1 MDPVIL
7 LARTMTLLML
17 GYLKSSILILF
28 FVFFFLEK
36 QNQTSLIFNFL
47 KLLIASYFK

>member
-17 GYLKSSILILF
+17 GYLKSSILIF
-28 FVFFFLEK
+28 FFFFLEK